1 MNGLS
6 FIGAGSIFI
15 VLTPISSTME
25 IKVRK
30 GVVEDITA
38 IHALIVEL
46 AVFEKAGDEVSVTI
60 DQLREDGFGES
71 SRYQFLVA
79 ELHGE
84 VVGMSLFYLKY
95 STWKGT
101 CLFLEDLIV
110 TSSKRQLG
118 IGQLLFDGTVAEAR
132 KISAGR
138 MEWQVLDWNEPA
150 IKFYKKLNANLDGEW
165 INCKLT
171 HEQIMAYE

>member
-1 MNGLS
+1 MNGHS
-6 FIGAGSIFI
+6 FIGAVPIFI
-15 VLTPISSTME
+15 VLVPISSTME
-25 IKVRK
+25 INIRP
-30 GVVEDITA
+30 GTIDDITA

-46 AVFEKAGDEVSVTI
+46 AVFEKAGNEVSVTI
-60 DQLREDGFGES
+60 DQLKEDGFGPTPE
-71 SRYQFLVA
+71 YKFIVA
-79 ELHGE
+79 EVE
-84 VVGMSLFYLKY
+84 NEIVGMSLFYNKY

-110 TSSKRQLG
+110 TESKRKLG
-118 IGQLLFDGTVAEAR
+118 LGKMLFDATVAEAR
-132 KISAGR
+132 KMSAGR

-150 IKFYKKLNANLDGEW
+150 INFYKKLNANLDGEW